1 MQVAPSN
8 KINVFVVGKNE
19 KGFYNYELVKD
30 RNFVNKEEFFKNVE
44 IVSIDNIKK
53 DKILDI
59 GLSFKQEININDN
72 LVTVFTPIFE
82 ENIYDVLGFENIV
95 MKLQIDISDKRKFL
109 KNFETII
116 IFSLIVISILLLILY
131 MFIKKH
137 FTNPIERILNSI
149 SNNKKV
155 DDSIILS
162 LNNELTEISNAYNI
176 LFDKLNEEIDLNKKL
191 LLVYTL
197 TNSYNRKYYVMTMNG
212 LISLNNRYKTPFS
225 LILFD
230 IDDFKKVNDGY
241 GHLVGDEVLINLVKL
256 VNENIRETD
265 TLYRIGGEE
274 FIIICKN
281 TVKLDAI
288 NIAEKLRKK
297 VEESLIVIK
306 NKTITI
312 SIGVT
317 EVIENDNENS
327 IYKRVDDNLYI
338 SKNSGKNRI
347 TAN

>member
-1 MQVAPSN
+1 
-8 KINVFVVGKNE
+8 
-19 KGFYNYELVKD
+19 
-30 RNFVNKEEFFKNVE
+30 
-44 IVSIDNIKK
+44 
-53 DKILDI
+53 
-59 GLSFKQEININDN
+59 
-72 LVTVFTPIFE
+72 
-82 ENIYDVLGFENIV
+82 
-95 MKLQIDISDKRKFL
+95 
-109 KNFETII
+109 
-116 IFSLIVISILLLILY
+116 
-131 MFIKKH
+131 
-137 FTNPIERILNSI
+137 
-149 SNNKKV
+149 
-155 DDSIILS
+155 
-162 LNNELTEISNAYNI
+162 
-176 LFDKLNEEIDLNKKL
+176 
-191 LLVYTL
+191 
-197 TNSYNRKYYVMTMNG
+197 MTMNG